1 MARALDVSSV
11 ANFQRKVDLLEQP
24 TCDIAVDE
32 LEVTGP
38 FFKADGPA
46 ASNAIEVEVSPG
58 VSVPFR
64 SNGTDQMRT
73 DFRLGTSPRVNEHP
87 LDSDDPRKPR
97 RRDLRAAG
105 SQA

>member
-1 MARALDVSSV
+1 VVRLCAGLRRESGVESYGSGVGRLVSREL
-11 ANFQRKVDLLEQP
+11 QRKVDLLEQP

-73 DFRLGTSPRVNEHP
+73 DFVWN
-87 LDSDDPRKPR
+87 
-97 RRDLRAAG
+97 LRPE
-105 SQA
+105 SMSIRWIR